1 MPRERAR
8 GLQSDTVQAP
18 DFIPQSHWDRLML
31 NLNLSRREQ
40 QILRLFIANQ
50 TDANIASALNIS
62 THTVQTYS
70 ERLYRKMNA
79 KNRTDV
85 VVRLFAAY
93 AALSVE
99 SP

>member
-1 MPRERAR
+1 MPRERA
-8 GLQSDTVQAP
+8 GSCQSGHVQAP
-18 DFIPQSHWDRLML
+18 DFIPQPHWDQLML
-31 NLNLSRREQ
+31 ALNLSRREQ
-40 QILRLFIANQ
+40 QILRLVIANQ
-50 TDANIASALNIS
+50 TDANIAATLDIS

-93 AALSVE
+93 AALTHE
-99 SP
+99 